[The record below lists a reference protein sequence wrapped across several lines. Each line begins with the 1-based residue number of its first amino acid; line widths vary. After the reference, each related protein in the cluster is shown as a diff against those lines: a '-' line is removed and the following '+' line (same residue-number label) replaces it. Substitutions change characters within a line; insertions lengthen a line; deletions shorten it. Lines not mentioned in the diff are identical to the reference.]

1 MCSHAIPRVIKD
13 ALYMAYMAYI
23 VDVYKCTIHSNA
35 QTGLRADALLSLD
48 RPGPIDFPIIFDF
61 GIALI
66 WSIRMI

>member
-1 MCSHAIPRVIKD
+1 MT
-13 ALYMAYMAYI
+13 YMAYI